1 MFYVLGMM
9 QPDSGSVFGSNNK
22 TNEPMSQSA
31 ARAILRKHVSPH
43 LHTLVPW
50 EKFNVNPGG
59 DAYYGKARWEATGEY
74 DVPEPKPHTT
84 MYGHK
89 DTATATPNFKER
101 VRAGEI
107 IVNPYSVWKSTIST
121 EPGLRIINKKDVT
134 YSYGWYGLR
143 QGDLVIQWLAEY
155 RRVTARYE
163 VPVEYFSVSD
173 ASSNWALPFYG
184 SFRIDKEVVNAAV
197 GEADGLVFDLLT
209 NLAELPE
216 TLKWLADL
224 IKQAADATKAAHKKE
239 IEVKKLLTKK
249 GRTARQI
256 AQAVASVW
264 MQYRYAIMPISYSI
278 EDVCK
283 ALESWKRTYGKV
295 SEKYVE
301 THTES
306 DIRARFGFSDAD
318 DFELS
323 VIEASTTHRCA
334 IKRGYDPRGMVDA
347 LLQVLK
353 LNPVTTAWE
362 LVPLSFVVDWFVNI
376 GQVLTISTAPSFH
389 SQEGATYSW
398 KTTVKFTLSH
408 AETGARL
415 VYNHEAY
422 ERHVIDPYAEYGLT
436 IGWDLNWMRYL
447 DSIALL
453 LNPSLKVLKTARSR

>member
-1 MFYVLGMM
+1 MYYVIGLM
-9 QPDSGSVFGSNNK
+9 QPNSGTVFGSNKK
-22 TNEPMSQSA
+22 TNKPMSGSA
-31 ARAILRKHVSPH
+31 ARSMLYNHVAPH

-50 EKFNVNPGG
+50 EKFDSSNGG
-59 DAYYGKARWEATGEY
+59 DAYYGRARLEGIGGRNVA
-74 DVPEPKPHTT
+74 EPKPRTYL
-84 MYGHK
+84 YGHK
-89 DTATATPNFKER
+89 GLATITPNFKER

-107 IVNPYSVWKSTIST
+107 IVNPHSVWKSTIST
-121 EPGLRIINKKDVT
+121 EPGLQVFESTNAT
-134 YSYGWYGLR
+134 YSYGWFGLR

-155 RRVTARYE
+155 RRVNARYE
-163 VPVEYFSVSD
+163 VPIEYFSVSET
-173 ASSNWALPFYG
+173 SSNWAKPFYRD
-184 SFRIDKEVVNAAV
+184 FVIDKEVVNASV
-197 GEADGLVFDLLT
+197 SKADGLVFDLLT

-216 TLKWLADL
+216 TLKWLANL

-239 IEVKKLLTKK
+239 IEVKKLLTRK

-278 EDVCK
+278 EDVLK

-301 THTES
+301 TYTAS
-306 DIRARFGFSDAD
+306 DIRLRFGFSDAD
-318 DFELS
+318 NFELS
-323 VIEASTTHRCA
+323 VSEASTTHRCA
-334 IKRGYDPRGMVDA
+334 IKRGFDPRGMVDA

-376 GQVLTISTAPSFH
+376 GEVLTISTAPSFH

-398 KTTVKFTLSH
+398 KTTVQFTLTHTES
-408 AETGARL
+408 GARL

-422 ERHVIDPYAEYGLT
+422 ERRVIDPYAEYGL
-436 IGWDLNWMRYL
+436 ILGWDMDWVRYL

-453 LNPSLKVLKTARSR
+453 LNPSLKALKNARTR